1 MKNLLIV
8 LTTIYATI
16 AGIGLAILKVTDM
29 VMNWLAHDAGIED
42 IAELYD
48 DKKTKKAV
56 MIEAIKAVLMWPYY
70 VVIAIKSIKVKD
82 VKEFMAKEDV
92 KESARQAFS
101 KKDKK
106 TEDTEEASEE
116 TEFETENELG

>member
-16 AGIGLAILKVTDM
+16 AGIGLAVLKAIDVG
-29 VMNWLAHDAGIED
+29 MNWLAHDVEIED
-42 IAELYD
+42 VAKLYD

-70 VVIAIKSIKVKD
+70 LVLAIKAIDIKEF
-82 VKEFMAKEDV
+82 KEFMDDEDTKEL
-92 KESARQAFS
+92 ARQSFSS
-101 KKDKK
+101 KKKE
-106 TEDTEEASEE
+106 EDTK
-116 TEFETENELG
+116 